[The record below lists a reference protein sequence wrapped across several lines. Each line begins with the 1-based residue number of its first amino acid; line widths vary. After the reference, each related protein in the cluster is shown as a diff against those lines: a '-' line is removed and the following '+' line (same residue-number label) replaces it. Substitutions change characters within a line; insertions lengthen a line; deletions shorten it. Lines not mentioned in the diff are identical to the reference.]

1 MCQISF
7 HNKNG
12 FSTALKRLVSI
23 LLISALVFPC
33 LFAQYEVDANYKLEY
48 LVKTVFLGSPEVNVS
63 NITFTGANHS
73 LGFFKY
79 PEGKLGMNDGL
90 LLTTGS
96 IYGTKGP
103 NNSPIMGLDNNR
115 PGDPLLT
122 NLAGKTSYDAVSLEF
137 DFFPVSDRIELKYV
151 FASEEYLE
159 YVNRGYN
166 DVFGFFLS
174 GPGITGQV
182 NLAKVPDTEE
192 EVSVNSINDRRNS
205 QYYIDNGSTLDPRD
219 KSGEL
224 KSKVFDNRLQWD
236 GLTTVLTASHKVTP
250 YGRYRI
256 KVVIADAGDG
266 VVDSGV
272 YLKAKSFKSV
282 GTPVPPPPGFR
293 VGGKTVSP
301 AKKKALPRDIV
312 IEFDFDSADIP
323 DTSRTKLY
331 YMYKDIRDYREAKLE
346 VKGHTDFVGSE
357 GFNQGLSERRVNA
370 VVNYLIR
377 VGYPR
382 SNIVVYE
389 GFGEKVPKTTNETDE
404 GRQRNRRVE
413 VKVLWNFY
421 APK

>member
-1 MCQISF
+1 M
-7 HNKNG
+7 
-12 FSTALKRLVSI
+12 KRIVTIFLIYLLLPAI
-23 LLISALVFPC
+23 LL
-33 LFAQYEVDANYKLEY
+33 AQYEVDANYKLEY

-79 PEGKLGMNDGL
+79 PDGKLGMNDGL
-90 LLTTGS
+90 VLTTGS
-96 IYGTKGP
+96 IYGTRGP

-115 PGDPLLT
+115 AGDALLT
-122 NLAGKTSYDAVSLEF
+122 NLAGKTTYDAVSVEF

-182 NLAKVPDTEE
+182 NLAKVPETEE
-192 EVSVNSINDRRNS
+192 IVSVNSINDRRNS
-205 QYYIDNGSTLDPRD
+205 QYYTDNGSTLDPRD

-224 KSKVFDNRLQWD
+224 QSKVFDNKLQWD
-236 GLTTVLTASHKVTP
+236 GFTSVLTASHKVTP
-250 YGRYRI
+250 YGKYRI
-256 KVVIADAGDG
+256 KIVIADAGDG

-282 GTPVPPPPGFR
+282 GTAVSPPPGFR
-293 VGGKTVSP
+293 TSGKTTTTG
-301 AKKKALPRDIV
+301 KRKALPRDIV
-312 IEFDFDSADIP
+312 IEFDFDSAEIP

-346 VKGHTDFVGSE
+346 VKGHTDFVGTE
-357 GFNQGLSERRVNA
+357 GFNQGLSERRVRA

-389 GFGEKVPKTTNETDE
+389 GFGEKVPKSTNDTDE